1 MGCKYRYFFAE
12 MQIKL
17 LLLYCDLDLF
27 YYLYPMNLIILK
39 FTGGITLWQKEKI

>member
-1 MGCKYRYFFAE
+1 MDCKFRYFFAE

-27 YYLYPMNLIILK
+27 YYLYPMNSFNLNLQE
-39 FTGGITLWQKEKI
+39 G

>member
-17 LLLYCDLDLF
+17 LLLYWVLDLF
-27 YYLYPMNLIILK
+27 YYLYLEQVLIYLK
-39 FTGGITLWQKEKI
+39 